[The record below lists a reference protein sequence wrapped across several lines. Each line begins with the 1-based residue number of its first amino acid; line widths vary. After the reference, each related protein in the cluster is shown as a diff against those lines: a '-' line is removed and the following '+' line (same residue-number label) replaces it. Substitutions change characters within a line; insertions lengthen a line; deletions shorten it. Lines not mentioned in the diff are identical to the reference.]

1 MAVKIFVLIVAG
13 GNFAF
18 LALFQLALFFFFCKK
33 DTECIVKY

>member
-18 LALFQLALFFFFCKK
+18 LALFQLAFFFLQ
-33 DTECIVKY
+33 EGY